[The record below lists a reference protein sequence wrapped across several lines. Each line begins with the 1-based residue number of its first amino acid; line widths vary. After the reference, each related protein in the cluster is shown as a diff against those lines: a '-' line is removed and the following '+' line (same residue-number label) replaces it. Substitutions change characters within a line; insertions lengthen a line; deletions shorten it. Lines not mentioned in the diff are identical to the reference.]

1 MPRPPNNDPAVL
13 LERANK
19 ERERWRRSQ
28 ETYLER
34 PENAKAHREVMN
46 AYYQANKERLKAKAN
61 ERNAEKRKAEEAV
74 KKAAAERTREE
85 AERALMEA
93 NDVNAIVP
101 EPKKIRGRKA
111 KVAAEPVVEIPKNE
125 FVQEHTGLVDL
136 LTEGSKDG
144 AKVKRKLKK
153 EAVKQATEL
162 AQETAPAPAAAAPKQ
177 KRKYVKSGK
186 FIGKFKKKNPE

>member
-34 PENAKAHREVMN
+34 PENAKAHREVVN
-46 AYYQANKERLKAKAN
+46 AYYQRNKERLKEAAN
-61 ERNAEKRKAEEAV
+61 KRNAEKRKAEEDT
-74 KKAAAERTREE
+74 KKTAAERKREE
-85 AERALMEA
+85 EERKMMEA

-101 EPKKIRGRKA
+101 APKKKRGRKPKA
-111 KVAAEPVVEIPKNE
+111 VVAEVPQNTIV
-125 FVQEHTGLVDL
+125 
-136 LTEGSKDG
+136 
-144 AKVKRKLKK
+144 
-153 EAVKQATEL
+153 
-162 AQETAPAPAAAAPKQ
+162 AQEPEVVPVAPAPKQ

-186 FIGKFKKKNPE
+186 FKKVKD

>member
-34 PENAKAHREVMN
+34 PENAKAHREVVN
-46 AYYQANKERLKAKAN
+46 AYYQANKERLKEAAN
-61 ERNAEKRKAEEAV
+61 KRNAEKRKAEEDT
-74 KKAAAERTREE
+74 KKTAAERKKEE
-85 AERALMEA
+85 GERNMMAE

-101 EPKKIRGRKA
+101 TPPPAPKKRGRKP
-111 KVAAEPVVEIPKNE
+111 KAAVVEIPKNE
-125 FVQEHTGLVDL
+125 FVQEHTGLVNL
-136 LTEGSKDG
+136 LNEGSKDG

-153 EAVKQATEL
+153 EADKQSAEL
-162 AQETAPAPAAAAPKQ
+162 ADTIQAAPAAAAPKQ

-186 FIGKFKKKNPE
+186 FKKVKE

>member
-34 PENAKAHREVMN
+34 PENAKAHREVVN
-46 AYYQANKERLKAKAN
+46 AYYQANKERLKAAAN
-61 ERNAEKRKAEEAV
+61 KRNAEKREAEA
-74 KKAAAERTREE
+74 KTAAERKKEE
-85 AERALMEA
+85 EERKMMEA

-101 EPKKIRGRKA
+101 TPPPAPKKRGRKPKA
-111 KVAAEPVVEIPKNE
+111 KVVEIPKNE
-125 FVQEHTGLVDL
+125 FVQEHTGLVNL
-136 LTEGSKDG
+136 LNEGSKDG

-153 EAVKQATEL
+153 EADKQSAEL
-162 AQETAPAPAAAAPKQ
+162 ANTIQQAPAAPVVKQ

-186 FIGKFKKKNPE
+186 YKKNKE

>member
-1 MPRPPNNDPAVL
+1 MPRPPNNDPAIL

-34 PENAKAHREVMN
+34 PENAKAHREVVN
-46 AYYQANKERLKAKAN
+46 AYYQANKERLKARAN
-61 ERNAEKRKAEEAV
+61 ERNAEKRKAGDDA
-74 KKAAAERTREE
+74 KKTAAERKKEE
-85 AERALMEA
+85 EERKMMEA

-101 EPKKIRGRKA
+101 EPKKKRGRKPKA
-111 KVAAEPVVEIPKNE
+111 KVVEIPKNE
-125 FVQEHTGLVDL
+125 FVQEHTGLVNL

-153 EAVKQATEL
+153 EAEKQSAEL
-162 AQETAPAPAAAAPKQ
+162 ANTIQHIPAEPAVKQ

-186 FIGKFKKKNPE
+186 YKKNKE